1 MNKDNID
8 ILIAVGTVIASAI
21 GIYVGLRLKA
31 LKSEIKET
39 HVLKTDYK
47 NDIEASEESQK
58 DIDTRLRATENKI
71 NIVDDRVKAIFIQMD
86 KQSEQMVSRFDK
98 IEDMIKSAFKDNK
111 EDSEKRDREVRDMI
125 KELYQTKKDKD

>member
-47 NDIEASEESQK
+47 NDIESSEESQK

-86 KQSEQMVSRFDK
+86 KQSEQMVDRFDK
-98 IEDMIKSAFKDNK
+98 IEVMIRNSFKDNK